1 MILVGLTGGIGAGK
15 STVAAQFVAHGAVLI
30 DADRI
35 VHELQRPGTEVFGRI
50 VAEFGSGVVAETG
63 ALDRAALAAIVFGNP
78 ERLAVLNGIVHPAVH
93 AEMQRRTEEQRTG
106 RRVVVLDIP
115 LLVENP
121 RRGLSATV
129 VVDVDPV
136 VAIERLVAQR
146 GLDEADARSR
156 VSRQAPRSARRAIA
170 DWIIDNSGS
179 RLDLARE
186 VRRCWTWLERLPQV

>member
-1 MILVGLTGGIGAGK
+1 
-15 STVAAQFVAHGAVLI
+15 
-30 DADRI
+30 
-35 VHELQRPGTEVFGRI
+35 
-50 VAEFGSGVVAETG
+50 
-63 ALDRAALAAIVFGNP
+63 
-78 ERLAVLNGIVHPAVH
+78 
-93 AEMQRRTEEQRTG
+93 
-106 RRVVVLDIP
+106 
-115 LLVENP
+115 
-121 RRGLSATV
+121 